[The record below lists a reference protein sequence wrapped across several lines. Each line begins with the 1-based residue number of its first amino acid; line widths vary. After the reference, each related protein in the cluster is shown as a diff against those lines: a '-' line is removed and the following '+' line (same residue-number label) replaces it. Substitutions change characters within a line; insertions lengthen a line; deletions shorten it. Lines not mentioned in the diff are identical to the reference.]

1 MSEALQRGTVVR
13 IHGLHSKPSLNDA
26 LALVVGKHSEDRW
39 VVRPT
44 SSPDSVAVRYT
55 NLHRA
60 RELSEGLRQSIF
72 TAAALSVL
80 LVALAARAGTR
91 SRLRAFVPL
100 ASLLWYLVAVLG
112 CYWVHSPL
120 LGSGVYIPAISEMG
134 VSSPA
139 RLLYRVAFGLCGF
152 LLAVTLLQMYDLACS
167 HHPEETTAQDSG
179 LLWGLLASFG
189 IALQGVCTLR
199 LDFAAETALHLGGA
213 MLTMFGTFSHA
224 ERSNEWFE
232 SLPVGSPL
240 LRRGWRGFGLYLR
253 RDRFQALASGGTPLM
268 VMFAVPLLLEGA
280 KRLGLLSEMN
290 LVENCMGV
298 MLPGGQ
304 FQRV

>member
-1 MSEALQRGTVVR
+1 MTRSTNRKGASSLELTLHCDFAPSYMSEALQRGTVVR

-44 SSPDSVAVRYT
+44 SSPDSVAVRDT

-120 LGSGVYIPAISEMG
+120 LGSGVYVPAISEMG

-167 HHPEETTAQDSG
+167 HHPEAG
-179 LLWGLLASFG
+179 LPFNSTCEKFC
-189 IALQGVCTLR
+189 VYVHVH
-199 LDFAAETALHLGGA
+199 F
-213 MLTMFGTFSHA
+213 F
-224 ERSNEWFE
+224 
-232 SLPVGSPL
+232 
-240 LRRGWRGFGLYLR
+240 
-253 RDRFQALASGGTPLM
+253 
-268 VMFAVPLLLEGA
+268 
-280 KRLGLLSEMN
+280 
-290 LVENCMGV
+290 
-298 MLPGGQ
+298 
-304 FQRV
+304 